1 MTLFIN
7 NRSENERLYQKI
19 KQELKNKKYRVIEST
34 RNDFFNRVVEG
45 MELLIAGQV
54 DNAILIDE
62 TGNASFMIA
71 SKFPGVTAAQIS
83 DEHSAFMTKSHNN
96 TKVLVLGSD
105 IVAPPYGIA
114 ILNRFLAANFE
125 AGRHLVRTD
134 MLDKELS
141 LCE

>member
-1 MTLFIN
+1 MKLFIN
-7 NRSENERLYQKI
+7 NHSNNECLYQKI
-19 KQELKNKKYRVIEST
+19 KQELKNKKYQIVES
-34 RNDFFNRVVEG
+34 NEKDFFNRVVEG
-45 MELLIAGQV
+45 MKLLVSGAV
-54 DNAILIDE
+54 DNAILVDP

-71 SKFPGVTAAQIS
+71 TKFPTIVAAQIS
-83 DEHSAFMTKSHNN
+83 DEHSAYMTKLHNN

-105 IVAPPYGIA
+105 IVSPPYGIA
-114 ILNRFLAANFE
+114 ILNRFLAAEFE